1 MDWQSILWSALG
13 LVVTTF
19 VSWALAKFS
28 AWADTKIK
36 DTKKAES
43 AKRAAEIIADAV
55 KATFQTYV
63 DSLKKAGEFTTDAQK
78 NALEMAKQTAL
89 AAMSDGVRQ
98 FIKDTY
104 GDVDAWINTQI
115 EAKVCDMKKGSGGDI
130 NASA

>member
-13 LVVTTF
+13 LIVTTF

-36 DTKKAES
+36 DTKKAEN

-63 DSLKKAGEFTTDAQK
+63 DTLKKTGGFTPEAQK
-78 NALEMAKQTAL
+78 NALTMAKQTAL
-89 AAMSDGVRQ
+89 AAMSDGVKQ

-104 GDVDAWINTQI
+104 GDVNAWLNTQI
-115 EAKVCDMKKGSGGDI
+115 EAKVCDMKQGSAGDV